1 MTNNYWQWHN
11 CWQFCL
17 LLTIT
22 NNCWQRQT
30 TIDNDT
36 TADKFVYYWQWHNC
50 WQWQTTID
58 NDRQMLA
65 ITDNYWQWQTTV
77 DNDRQPMTKS
87 PYCFQWQPINNIRL
101 LLTMIDILLLTVID
115 NCGQRQ
121 SIIDKDSIL
130 LKMISYLLTK
140 ISYYWQWYW

>member
-1 MTNNYWQWHN
+1 MTDNYWQWYN

-17 LLTIT
+17 LLTMT
-22 NNCWQRQT
+22 QLLT
-30 TIDNDT
+30 MTDN
-36 TADKFVYYWQWHNC
+36 Y
-50 WQWQTTID
+50 WQWQT
-58 NDRQMLA
+58 NVGNNRQLLTM
-65 ITDNYWQWQTTV
+65 TDNYWQWQTTV
-77 DNDRQPMTKS
+77 DNERQPMTKS

-130 LKMISYLLTK
+130 LKMTSYLLTK